1 MGRPCMEGIFTGCR
15 SSCTVSRGPSKHKVR
30 IVKAS
35 EKGTNM
41 KKALLTLTAM
51 AAIGFASSAF
61 AETKLTIAN
70 WLPPTHP
77 LFSEVVVKMAE
88 SITEAT
94 GGDVTTSIL
103 PAPLGPPPAQ
113 FDIAANGV
121 ADITFGVQG
130 YTAGRFKTFNLA
142 ELPFLGDS
150 AEAISVAYWNTYDK
164 MLKEAGEY
172 DQVKVLAVFAHG
184 PGAIFLKEGD
194 VASPDVLNGQKL
206 RVGGGFVHNV
216 ATALGAV
223 PVEGPSSK
231 AYELLSQG
239 VADGIL
245 FPFESVNAFKLIPEL
260 STAIT
265 VPGGLYNTSFFI
277 VMNKAKWD
285 SLTPKQQGEIDSVT
299 GEALA
304 RVAGQMWD
312 REDAKGRAAMEGKIA
327 VSEATE
333 AQLEAWRE
341 ALQPAVDA
349 QIAEVSASG
358 IDGMAA
364 RELFMSE
371 LAAASK

>member
-1 MGRPCMEGIFTGCR
+1 
-15 SSCTVSRGPSKHKVR
+15 VKV
-30 IVKAS
+30 S
-35 EKGTNM
+35 EKGTKM

-51 AAIGFASSAF
+51 AAIGFASSAL

-77 LFSEVVVKMAE
+77 LFSDVVVKMAE
-88 SITEAT
+88 NITEAT
-94 GGDVTTSIL
+94 GGEVTTSIL

-164 MLKEAGEY
+164 MLKDAGEY
-172 DQVKVLAVFAHG
+172 DKVKVLAVFAHG

-206 RVGGGFVHNV
+206 RVGGGFVHKV

-285 SLTPKQQGEIDSVT
+285 SLTPEQQAEIDSVT

-304 RVAGQMWD
+304 RLAGQMWD
-312 REDAKGRAAMEGKIA
+312 REDAKGRQAMEGKIT
-327 VSEATE
+327 VSPATD
-333 AQLEAWRE
+333 AQLAAWRE

-349 QIAEVSASG
+349 QITEVSASG
-358 IDGMAA
+358 IDGKAA
-364 RELFMSE
+364 RELFMAE
-371 LAAASK
+371 LEAASK